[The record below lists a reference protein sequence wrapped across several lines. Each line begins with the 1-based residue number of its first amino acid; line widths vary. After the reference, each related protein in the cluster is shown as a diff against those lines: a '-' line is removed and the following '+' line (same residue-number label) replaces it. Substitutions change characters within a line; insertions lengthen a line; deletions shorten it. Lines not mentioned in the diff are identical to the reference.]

1 MLEARDIPWA
11 LGLGALLSLLVWI
24 GFRLGVESRRRDA
37 AHIAL
42 WTLYFLGVVV
52 LGTIGPFYV
61 ADLARID
68 RLSRREQFFWVVLAI
83 WVFASGAFMVRALV
97 RQVRAAKE
105 DDTARRSGR

>member
-24 GFRLGVESRRRDA
+24 GFRFGVESGRRDL

-68 RLSRREQFFWVVLAI
+68 RLSLREQFFWVVLAI

-97 RQVRAAKE
+97 RQVRAARGAERKR
-105 DDTARRSGR
+105 DGRG